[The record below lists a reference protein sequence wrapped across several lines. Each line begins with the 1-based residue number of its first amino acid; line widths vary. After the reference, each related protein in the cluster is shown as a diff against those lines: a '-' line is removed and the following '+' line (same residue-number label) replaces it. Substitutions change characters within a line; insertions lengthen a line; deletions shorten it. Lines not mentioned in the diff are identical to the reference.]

1 MRRPQSP
8 ALQVL
13 QGVLLRHI
21 LVIDDDALFCDSLAT
36 TLRRAGY
43 AVTARNDARDLDM
56 LLAAESFYAIVT
68 DLYMP
73 ECDGIE
79 VLLRVRAASRGTRLI
94 GISGAG
100 LDMDSVCFR
109 AMKAL
114 GAVGVLEKPLDRGAL
129 LALLAPPAAAA

>member
-1 MRRPQSP
+1 MH
-8 ALQVL
+8 
-13 QGVLLRHI
+13 HI
-21 LVIDDDALFCDSLAT
+21 LVIDDDALFRDSLAT

-43 AVTARNDARDLDM
+43 AVTARANARDLEA
-56 LLAAESFYAIVT
+56 LLAAESFHAIVT

-79 VLLRVRAASRGTRLI
+79 VMLRVREASLATRLI

-100 LDMDSVCFR
+100 LGIDGVFFR
-109 AMKAL
+109 AMEAL

-129 LALLAPPAAAA
+129 LALLAAPPAAA

>member
-1 MRRPQSP
+1 
-8 ALQVL
+8 LH
-13 QGVLLRHI
+13 HI
-21 LVIDDDALFCDSLAT
+21 LVIDDDALFRDSLTT

-43 AVTARNDARDLDM
+43 AVTARADGHDLEA
-56 LLAAESFYAIVT
+56 LIAAERFFAIIT

-73 ECDGIE
+73 DCDGIE
-79 VLLRVRAASRGTRLI
+79 VMLRARRAAAQARLI

-100 LDMDSVCFR
+100 LGVDGLWSR

-129 LALLAPPAAAA
+129 LALLEDPPAAA

>member
-1 MRRPQSP
+1 MH
-8 ALQVL
+8 
-13 QGVLLRHI
+13 HI
-21 LVIDDDALFCDSLAT
+21 LVIDDDALFRDSLAT

-43 AVTARNDARDLDM
+43 AVTARADGRDLEA
-56 LLAAESFYAIVT
+56 LLAAESFFAIIT

-79 VLLRVRAASRGTRLI
+79 VMLRARRASSGARLI

-100 LDMDSVCFR
+100 LGIDGVCFR

-114 GAVGVLEKPLDRGAL
+114 GAVGVLEKPLDRSAL
-129 LALLAPPAAAA
+129 LALLEAPLAAA

>member
-1 MRRPQSP
+1 MH
-8 ALQVL
+8 
-13 QGVLLRHI
+13 HI
-21 LVIDDDALFCDSLAT
+21 LVIDDDALFRDSLAT

-43 AVTARNDARDLDM
+43 AVTARADGRDLET
-56 LLAAESFYAIVT
+56 LLAAESFHAIIT

-79 VLLRVRAASRGTRLI
+79 VTLRARRASFGARVI

-100 LDMDSVCFR
+100 LGIDRACFR

-114 GAVGVLEKPLDRGAL
+114 GAVGVLEKPLDREAL
-129 LALLAPPAAAA
+129 LALLDGPAAV